1 MQRSAVPY
9 AGELV
14 PIAVNGDIRPTGNP
28 LIGMSALRS
37 TALSPVTTSA
47 WSTPVDMVAIW
58 SRTELLTG
66 TAALAALSGGTN
78 EDAPSAP
85 ATIAN
90 RIAPLTQPDRAV
102 AARGNLSAFSRVR
115 AVMSSFLPGPIGRSL
130 PGSVRPPPHDRC
142 RVR

>member
-1 MQRSAVPY
+1 MPY

-66 TAALAALSGGTN
+66 TAALAAL
-78 EDAPSAP
+78 
-85 ATIAN
+85 
-90 RIAPLTQPDRAV
+90 V
-102 AARGNLSAFSRVR
+102 LSAAGIAFFAG
-115 AVMSSFLPGPIGRSL
+115 AVIAFNQQYLSDRDVLPLSVSGAELNALVKQQVAQYRELGREFGL
-130 PGSVRPPPHDRC
+130 VE
-142 RVR
+142 